1 LVSSTLDHAPARV
14 YASVTRDAT
23 KHKLFVKVVN
33 ATSTAQ
39 PLAIALTGVKKLAP
53 QATLTTMSGKTPNAT
68 NSITHPNA
76 VVPVARKVP
85 VAGPKFTLTFAL
97 YSVNVLEL
105 SY

>member
-1 LVSSTLDHAPARV
+1 
-14 YASVTRDAT
+14 VTRDDK

-39 PLAIALTGVKKLAP
+39 PLSITLTGIAKIAP

-68 NSITHPNA
+68 NSITRPNA
-76 VVPVARKVP
+76 VVPTVRKVP
-85 VAGPKFTLTFAL
+85 VAGPKFTESFAP

>member
-1 LVSSTLDHAPARV
+1 M
-14 YASVTRDAT
+14 
-23 KHKLFVKVVN
+23 KVVN

-39 PLAIALTGVKKLAP
+39 PLAIALTGVSKLAP

-85 VAGPKFTLTFAL
+85 VAGPKFTLTFAP